1 MFSAFFV
8 RRPIVA
14 IVISIVTV
22 IVGLVA
28 LMGLPIEQYP
38 RLSPPMVRVTGVYP
52 GAGAEA
58 VEQSVATPIEQ
69 QINGVDNMIY
79 MMSRNTS
86 DGTASIDVTFDV
98 GTDLNNANVLTQNR
112 VARANSRLPQDVLQQ
127 GVIVQKINPSLLMM
141 VSVASPGGTYD
152 AEFLNNYA
160 MINVRDQ
167 LLRVPGV
174 SQVELLG
181 GSEYAMRIWIKP
193 DRLAALGLTST
204 DVWAAVRDQNVQAPA
219 GKIGAAPSAPGQENT
234 YTVSAPG
241 RLTTPEE
248 FGDIIIKE
256 TADGRI
262 VRVRDVARVELGSE
276 NYKSFGR
283 LNGKPS
289 AMLAIYLLPG
299 ANQLESSKGIYA
311 MLESMKTIFP
321 KDVIAEVGYDT
332 TPAVEASIEEIVQTL
347 FEAVLLVIIVVF
359 IFLQNGRATLIP
371 LLTVPVSLIGTFA
384 IFPLVGFTINTVSL
398 FGLVL
403 AIGIVVDDAIVVVE
417 AVMHHI
423 EHGMSPRE
431 ATLKA
436 MSEVSGPVIAIALI
450 LAAVFVPVAFLGGI
464 TGMIYQQFA
473 MTIAFSV
480 VLSAFNALTLSPA
493 LAAMLLKPT
502 SIEGKGPLK
511 AFYRWF
517 NRVFGRATTGY
528 VGIARS
534 FVRKSVLSVVGVG
547 AFAVLSLITVGQ
559 IPSGFVP
566 NEDQGIFLVN
576 VMLPNAASLERTDAV
591 CGKIEK
597 ILAQNPAI
605 ESYNTVGGLSFLTN
619 AYTSNVASFL
629 IRLKP
634 WEERTAKEEHAKAI
648 MATLNRQFMAIPEA
662 ISFCFAPPTIPGF
675 GAAGGFSAYLQDRSG
690 AMSVGDLQEQTA
702 RFMAAASQRPELT
715 SLFTQFDAGVPQIGV
730 QLDREKARKL
740 GVTIQD
746 VFTTMQA
753 ALGGAYVNDFNR
765 FGLLYRVYMQS
776 EPEYRQSPSDIG
788 AFYVRSAT
796 TGEMIPLSTIVTS
809 NDTSG
814 AEVTYRFNLLRSVAI
829 SGNAASGF
837 SSGQALTA
845 LEDVAKEVLPQTMS
859 LAFSGLSYEEKRAP
873 SPIPTFVLAIVLVFL
888 LLASQYDSWR
898 LPWSVLL
905 GTPIAAFGA
914 FFGVWMMGIDNNV
927 YTQIGLILLIG
938 LAAKNSILI
947 VEFAKEK
954 QDREGLSPQ
963 DAALESARL
972 RFRPIL
978 MTAFAFI
985 LGVVPLMTASGSGAG
1000 SRVAMG
1006 TTVFYGMLVATAFG
1020 VIIVP
1025 GLFAFIEGFAYRKR
1039 MRQGAMILLII
1050 GVGAGLQSCKV
1061 GPDYVRPSLP
1071 ISDTWRERART
1082 DSSFAIEPHWRV
1094 YEDQVLTTYISTA
1107 LDSNY
1112 DVQATLARIEAARAN
1127 VTIANSELFPQLGL
1141 GGSAT
1146 GIRNSANRVAVLNPG
1161 AALGPTGIFGIM
1173 GTLSWELDIFGRI
1186 RRGAEAQTAQLRAS
1200 EASYR
1205 ASRLIIS
1212 AAVAE
1217 AYITLRKFDALRQII
1232 DSNLA
1237 SRREYERL
1245 ARTLFEG
1252 GKTSEL
1258 DWRQAEGELRRVEA
1272 EVPVI
1277 NTAIAQTENALN
1289 VLLARPIGTDV
1300 QRGTTLTQQRVPAD
1314 VAVGQPS
1321 ELLQRRPDVII
1332 AEQRVIAANALIGR
1346 AIAEQYPRLS
1356 LSVGG
1361 GVEALSGQPLIDANS
1376 LMWNAV
1382 GNLVQPI
1389 FQGGRLAAQVDAADA
1404 STRAAV
1410 AEYQRTVVVAF
1421 REVNDAMVD
1430 LRNRRIE
1437 VTSASGVV
1445 TSNREV
1451 LRLSELRYRYGATPY
1466 LQVLDAQRS
1475 LLDAQRRELD
1485 AKTSLY
1491 LAYVALYRALGGG
1504 WR

>member
-1 MFSAFFV
+1 MFSEFFV

-22 IVGLVA
+22 LVGLVA
-28 LMGLPIEQYP
+28 LTGLPIEQYP
-38 RLSPPMVRVTGVYP
+38 RLSPPMVRVTGIYP

-79 MMSRNTS
+79 MSSRNTS
-86 DGTASIDVTFDV
+86 DGTSSIDVTFDV
-98 GTDLNNANVLTQNR
+98 GTDLNDANVLTQNR
-112 VARANSRLPQDVLQQ
+112 VSRANARLPQDVIQQ
-127 GVIVQKINPSLLMM
+127 GVIVQKTNPSLLMI

-152 AEFLNNYA
+152 SEFLNNYA

-174 SQVELLG
+174 SQVDLLG
-181 GSEYAMRIWIKP
+181 GSEYAMRLWIRP
-193 DRLAALGLTST
+193 DRLAALGLTSA
-204 DVWAAVRDQNVQAPA
+204 DVWTAVRDQNIQAPA

-248 FGDIIIKE
+248 FAGIIVKE
-256 TADGRI
+256 TSDGRI
-262 VRVRDVARVELGSE
+262 VRVGDVARVELGSE

-311 MLESMKTIFP
+311 TLESMKDFFPQDVVATI
-321 KDVIAEVGYDT
+321 GYDT
-332 TPAVEASIEEIVQTL
+332 TPAVEASIEEIIHTL

-371 LLTVPVSLIGTFA
+371 LLTVPVSLVGTFA
-384 IFPLVGFTINTVSL
+384 FFPLFGFTINTVSL

-423 EHGMSPRE
+423 EHGMSPRD
-431 ATLKA
+431 ATLRA
-436 MSEVSGPVIAIALI
+436 MREVSGPVIAIALI
-450 LAAVFVPVAFLGGI
+450 LAAVFIPVAFLGGI

-473 MTIAFSV
+473 LTIAISV
-480 VLSAFNALTLSPA
+480 ILSAFSALTLSPA
-493 LAAMLLKPT
+493 LAAILLKPT
-502 SIEGKGPLK
+502 DVNGKGPLK

-528 VGIARS
+528 LGVTRS
-534 FVRKSVLSVVGVG
+534 IVRKSVLSVVGVG
-547 AFAVLSLITVGQ
+547 AFALLSIITVGQ

-566 NEDQGIFLVN
+566 DEDQGIFLAN

-591 CGKIEK
+591 CSKIEK
-597 ILAQNPAI
+597 ILAQHPAI

-634 WEERTAKEEHAKAI
+634 WEERKSADDHVKAI
-648 MATLNRQFMAIPEA
+648 MKRLNRQFMAIPEA
-662 ISFCFAPPTIPGF
+662 VTFCYAPPTIPGF
-675 GAAGGFSAYLQDRSG
+675 GAAGGFSAFLEDRSG
-690 AMSVGDLQEQTA
+690 MMAVGDLQQQTA
-702 RFMAAASQRPELT
+702 RFMAAASKRPEL
-715 SLFTQFDAGVPQIGV
+715 SNMFTQFDAGVPQIGV

-746 VFTTMQA
+746 VFTTMQT

-765 FGLLYRVYMQS
+765 FGRLYRVYMQS
-776 EPEYRQSPSDIG
+776 EPQYRQSPNDIG
-788 AFYVRSAT
+788 AFYVRSNT
-796 TGEMIPLSTIVTS
+796 TGEMIPLSTIVTAR
-809 NDTSG
+809 DTTG
-814 AEVTYRFNLLRSVAI
+814 AEVTYRFNLFRSVAI
-829 SGNAASGF
+829 SGNAAIGF
-837 SSGQALTA
+837 SSGEALAA
-845 LEDVAKEVLPQTMS
+845 LEEVARDVLPQTMS
-859 LAFSGLSYEEKRAP
+859 LAYSGLSYEEKRAP
-873 SPIPTFVLAIVLVFL
+873 SPIPTFVLAVVLVFL

-954 QDREGLSPQ
+954 QDTEGCSPQ
-963 DAALESARL
+963 EAALESARL

-985 LGVVPLMTASGSGAG
+985 LGVVPLMIASGSGAG
-1000 SRVAMG
+1000 SRIAMG

-1039 MRQGAMILLII
+1039 MRRGAMMILLIALGI
-1050 GVGAGLQSCKV
+1050 GVQSCMV
-1061 GPDYVRPSLP
+1061 GPDYKRPALP
-1071 ISDTWRERART
+1071 TSDAWRERART
-1082 DSSFAIEPHWRV
+1082 DSSISVEPHWRV
-1094 YEDQVLTTYISTA
+1094 YDDPVLSQYITTA
-1107 LDSNY
+1107 LDSNF
-1112 DVQATLARIEAARAN
+1112 DVLATMARIDAARAN
-1127 VTIANSELFPQLGL
+1127 VTIANSALFPQLGL

-1146 GIRNSANRVAVLNPG
+1146 GIRGSANSSAGLNPG
-1161 AALGPTGIFGIM
+1161 AMLGPNGIFGIM
-1173 GTLSWELDIFGRI
+1173 GTLSWELDVFGRI

-1200 EASYR
+1200 EASFR
-1205 ASRLIIS
+1205 ASRLLIS
-1212 AAVAE
+1212 AAVGE
-1217 AYITLRKFDALRQII
+1217 TYITLRKLDALRQIL

-1237 SRREYERL
+1237 TRREYERL

-1300 QRGTTLTQQRVPAD
+1300 LRGSTLTQQRVPSEL
-1314 VAVGQPS
+1314 AVGQPS

-1332 AEQRVIAANALIGR
+1332 AEQQVIAANALIGM
-1346 AIAEQYPRLS
+1346 AVAEQYPRLS
-1356 LSVGG
+1356 LAVGG
-1361 GVEALSGQPLIDANS
+1361 GVYALSGQPLLDANS
-1376 LMWNAV
+1376 LIWNAV

-1404 STRAAV
+1404 TTRASV
-1410 AEYQRTVVVAF
+1410 AQYQRTVVIAF

-1430 LRNRRIE
+1430 LRNRRLE
-1437 VTSASGVV
+1437 VVSASGVV
-1445 TSNREV
+1445 AANRDV
-1451 LRLSELRYRYGATPY
+1451 LRLSELRYRYGAAPY

-1485 AKTSLY
+1485 ARANLY
-1491 LAYVALYRALGGG
+1491 LAYIALYRALGGG